1 MKKKANRGQVQPVV
15 KRFPIVLN
23 AYTIAVIHIFTRH
36 DCLEDLWMS
45 DCFHGSIETQ
55 EIAAQQMIDQLQEW
69 WTPAF
74 LIALRK
80 AITKELKKHDKQ
92 FGTKFA

>member
-1 MKKKANRGQVQPVV
+1 MKKKIDKAQVEPVV
-15 KRFPIVLN
+15 KRFPIILN
-23 AYTIAVIHIFTRH
+23 NHSIAVIHIFTRH

-45 DCFHGSIETQ
+45 DCFHRNIGIQ
-55 EIAAQQMIDQLQEW
+55 EQAAQQMIDQLQDW

-74 LIALRK
+74 LVALRG
-80 AITKELKKHDKQ
+80 AITKELKKHDNQ

>member
-1 MKKKANRGQVQPVV
+1 MKKKIDEAQVQSVV
-15 KRFPIVLN
+15 KRFPIILN
-23 AYTIAVIHIFTRH
+23 NHAIAVIHIFTRH

-45 DCFHGSIETQ
+45 DCFHGNIGIQ
-55 EIAAQQMIDQLQEW
+55 EQAAQQMIDQLQDW

-74 LIALRK
+74 LMELRR
-80 AITKELKKHDKQ
+80 AITKELKKHDNQ